1 MLNSIWKVSAV
12 IAAALLITASAGFAA
27 YFTWSVNRHE
37 WWPLIVFAVC
47 FALGL
52 ELAKPLAVHAIGGA
66 LRSWHFGRVAVL
78 SLFVVVA
85 VAYSLTASLQLMART
100 RSDGVSERVGTSQA
114 ASDARKALEG
124 LRLELAATHQ
134 ARSPAE
140 VQPLIDAKLVN
151 PKLLR
156 CAAPLEDPK
165 LRAICGEVATLRAEA
180 ARSDRRAVL
189 GVRIAELEA
198 TASAQGTST
207 SERVAD
213 PSAVALAT
221 YFRALGVQV
230 EAQRLGDWLVLVGVI
245 ALEVGALFSVVLVQ
259 AAAGEPARKCVQ
271 IVDPPRSTA
280 QVQRAAAT
288 ELTTEQPAAAPAPH
302 VLSIPDDPAERIVQ
316 LVRDR
321 GGRLFGSQREIAK
334 ALGVSVGSVN
344 AALEKLSTGGR
355 VARTSTAKGTQLEL
369 VA

>member
-12 IAAALLITASAGFAA
+12 IAAALLIIASAGFAA
-27 YFTWSVNRHE
+27 YFTWTLNQHE
-37 WWPLIVFAVC
+37 WWPLIAFAVA

-52 ELAKPLAVHAIGGA
+52 ELAKPLAVNAIGVA
-66 LRSWHFGRVAVL
+66 LRSWRLGQAAIL
-78 SLFVVVA
+78 SLFVLVA

-100 RSDGVSERVGTSQA
+100 RSDGVSERLGTSQA
-114 ASDARKALEG
+114 ASDARKTLEG
-124 LRLELAATHQ
+124 LRTELASTHQ

-140 VQPLIDAKLVN
+140 LQPLIDAKLVN
-151 PKLLR
+151 PKLLG
-156 CAAPLEDPK
+156 CTAPLDDPK
-165 LRAICGEVATLRAEA
+165 LRATCGEVATLRAEA
-180 ARSDRRAVL
+180 ARAERRAIL
-189 GVRIAELEA
+189 GVRIAALE
-198 TASAQGTST
+198 TAAST
-207 SERVAD
+207 HNTAKSERVAD

-221 YFRALGVQV
+221 YLRAFGVQV

-259 AAAGEPARKCVQ
+259 AASSPAPAQSVQ
-271 IVDPPRSTA
+271 VVDPPR
-280 QVQRAAAT
+280 
-288 ELTTEQPAAAPAPH
+288 APARPAQGAPVELVAEHHGATPGQH

-355 VARTSTAKGTQLEL
+355 VARTSTAKGTHLEL